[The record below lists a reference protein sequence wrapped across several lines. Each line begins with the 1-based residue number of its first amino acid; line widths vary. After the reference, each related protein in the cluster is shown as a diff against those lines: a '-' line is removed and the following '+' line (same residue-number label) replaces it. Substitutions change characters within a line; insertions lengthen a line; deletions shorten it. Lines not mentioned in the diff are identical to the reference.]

1 MARCLDYINR
11 YRPTGIVSF
20 TTALY
25 NFARYID
32 DNGLK
37 CHPVPAAITGAE
49 KLYDHQRE
57 LIEKALHTRVFNT
70 YGCREFMLIGAECD
84 RHEGLHV
91 SVDNLF
97 VEVLKD
103 GKPAGPGERGEIVI
117 TDLHNYG
124 MPFIRYRN
132 GDLVIQGEKPCSC
145 GRGLPLIRDVD
156 GRKMDEIVSMEGKLV
171 SGGFFPHLLKE
182 FQEIDKYQVVQQ
194 ARDRLLI
201 RFVPKTDWPDARRAF
216 CLEEIRKVLGDGMQV
231 EFQAVDDI
239 PLSAS
244 GKYRVTISEITLP

>member
-1 MARCLDYINR
+1 
-11 YRPTGIVSF
+11 
-20 TTALY
+20 
-25 NFARYID
+25 
-32 DNGLK
+32 
-37 CHPVPAAITGAE
+37 
-49 KLYDHQRE
+49 
-57 LIEKALHTRVFNT
+57 
-70 YGCREFMLIGAECD
+70 MLIGAECD